1 MERPRTVLAWPRMD
15 DAARTSRPVATGLAL
30 LSAGLVFGAVFFGG
44 GSGDSNV
51 LWVGGAAA
59 LLAAAA
65 LVARS
70 FGRIGLPEIDGTVR
84 VALAGVVG
92 LVAWTGISIAWSV
105 AGDHSWS
112 ALNKGIAYV
121 GFFVVGLALCS
132 LGTRTTQTVAS
143 LLAAVIGAALVWAL
157 LGKAIPSL
165 GPSDLLGVGR
175 LQSPIGYANGLA
187 LLADAGIVLG
197 LWLALAGRIVQ
208 RAGGTL
214 IVYSAVLVVLL
225 TSSRAGVIGAV
236 LALGLWLWL
245 DRRRLESAL
254 VAVGAGGPAAVVAG
268 WAFTRPALVD
278 TGVAHSGRV
287 HDGAI
292 FGVLVVVG
300 AGASVVA
307 SVWLPRF
314 AVGRERLFARVLAAL
329 AVVAVAAGIGVAAA
343 SHRFSGGECVND
355 PGRVG
360 SLCANNRLQWW
371 REAVRIFA
379 DRPLGGSGAGTFE
392 IARTQ
397 VRRDAVSVT
406 EPHSVPLQI
415 LADTGIVGGALLVV
429 FVGAAGLGV
438 VRSLRRLD
446 GDEHAAAVALAIF
459 PAVYAAHALVDFDL
473 DFLALTGPAL
483 LVTGVLLGVGRPLR
497 RGGAGIGA
505 LVVVAAVA
513 VAAVVSLGSPWLATR
528 KLDSATRAIDAAQ
541 LAQAVSDANSARSL
555 NPLLPDPLY
564 TLGEAAAR
572 AGDLAAARAR
582 FRQATRLQPENTST
596 WFRLGQFEF
605 YGSQDLCAAYTAFN
619 HAYTLDPNG
628 SEWDKGGIF
637 DQAKDAVNNDHVCG

>member
-1 MERPRTVLAWPRMD
+1 MERPGAVLAWPRMD
-15 DAARTSRPVATGLAL
+15 DAARTSRPVAIGLVL

-51 LWVGGAAA
+51 LWIGGAAA

-70 FGRIGLPEIDGTVR
+70 LGRIGLPEIDGTVR
-84 VALAGVVG
+84 IALAGVVG

-132 LGTRTTQTVAS
+132 LGTRTTRTAAG
-143 LLAAVIGAALVWAL
+143 LLALVIGVALAWAL

-187 LLADAGIVLG
+187 LLADAGIALG
-197 LWLALAGRIVQ
+197 LWLALAGRIAL
-208 RAGGTL
+208 RLGGAL
-214 IVYSAVLVVLL
+214 IVYLAVLVVLL
-225 TSSRAGVIGAV
+225 TSSRAGMIGAV

-245 DRRRLESAL
+245 GRGRFESAL
-254 VAVGAGGPAAVVAG
+254 VAVGAAVPAAIVAG

-278 TGVAHSGRV
+278 TGIAHSGRV

-292 FGVLVVVG
+292 FAVLAIVE
-300 AGASVVA
+300 AAAAVVA
-307 SVWLPRF
+307 RTWLPRF
-314 AVGRERLFARVLAAL
+314 AAGRERIVTRLLVAFA
-329 AVVAVAAGIGVAAA
+329 VAGVAAGIGVAAA

-371 REAVRIFA
+371 REAARIFA
-379 DRPLGGSGAGTFE
+379 DHPLGGSGAGTFE

-397 VRRDAVSVT
+397 VRRNADSVT
-406 EPHSVPLQI
+406 EPHSVPLQV
-415 LADTGIVGGALLVV
+415 LAGTGIVGGVLLVV
-429 FVGAAGLGV
+429 FVGAAGLGI
-438 VRSLRRLD
+438 VRARRRLE
-446 GDEHAAAVALAIF
+446 GEEQAAAIALASL
-459 PAVYAAHALVDFDL
+459 PLAYAAHALVDFDL

-483 LVTGVLLGVGRPLR
+483 LATGVLLGAGRPLR
-497 RGGAGIGA
+497 SGGAGVGMSI
-505 LVVVAAVA
+505 AVA
-513 VAAVVSLGSPWLATR
+513 GVVVAAVVSLGSPWLAAR

-572 AGDLAAARAR
+572 AGDIPNARAR
-582 FRQATRLQPENTST
+582 FQQATRLQPENTST

-605 YGSQDLCAAYTAFN
+605 YGSKDLCAAYTAFN
-619 HAYTLDPNG
+619 HAYTLDQKG
-628 SEWDKGGIF
+628 SEWT
-637 DQAKDAVNNDHVCG
+637 KDSLLEKARAAVNNDHVCG

>member
-1 MERPRTVLAWPRMD
+1 MERPWAVLAWPRMD
-15 DAARTSRPVATGLAL
+15 DAARTSRPVAVGLAL
-30 LSAGLVFGAVFFGG
+30 LSAGLVFAAVFFGG

-70 FGRIGLPEIDGTVR
+70 LGLIDLPEIGGTTR
-84 VALAGVVG
+84 VTLAGVVG
-92 LVAWTGISIAWSV
+92 LIAWTGISIAWSV

-112 ALNKGIAYV
+112 ALNKGIAYA

-132 LGTRTTQTVAS
+132 FGTRTTRTVAS
-143 LLAAVIGAALVWAL
+143 LLAAVIGAALVFAL

-187 LLADAGIVLG
+187 LLADAGVALG
-197 LWLALAGRIVQ
+197 LWLAVAGRIAQ
-208 RAGGTL
+208 RVAGTL
-214 IVYSAVLVVLL
+214 VVYVSVLVVLL

-236 LALGLWLWL
+236 PALGLWLWL
-245 DRRRLESAL
+245 GRSRLESAL
-254 VAVGAGGPAAVVAG
+254 VAVGAGVPAALVAG
-268 WAFTRPALVD
+268 WVFTRPALVG
-278 TGVAHSGRV
+278 TGVAHAGRV

-292 FGVLVVVG
+292 FGVLAVVE
-300 AGASVVA
+300 AGAAIVA
-307 SVWLPRF
+307 SLWLPRF
-314 AVGRERLFARVLAAL
+314 AVGRERLFARALAAL
-329 AVVAVAAGIGVAAA
+329 AIVAVVAGIGVAAG

-371 REAVRIFA
+371 REAARIFA
-379 DRPLGGSGAGTFE
+379 DHPLGGSGAGTFA

-397 VRRDAVSVT
+397 VRRDADSVT

-429 FVGAAGLGV
+429 FVGAAGLGI
-438 VRSLRRLD
+438 VRARRRLE
-446 GDEHAAAVALAIF
+446 GEEHAAAVALVAL
-459 PAVYAAHALVDFDL
+459 PVVYAAHALVDFDL

-483 LVTGVLLGVGRPLR
+483 LVTGVLLGGGRPLR
-497 RGGAGIGA
+497 PAGGGIVVPIAVAGF
-505 LVVVAAVA
+505 A
-513 VAAVVSLGSPWLATR
+513 VAAVVSLGSPWLAAR
-528 KLDSATRAIDAAQ
+528 KLDSATRGIDAAQ
-541 LAQAVSDANSARSL
+541 LEQAVSDANSARSL
-555 NPLLPDPLY
+555 NPLRPESLY

-572 AGDLAAARAR
+572 AGDIPTARAR
-582 FRQATRLQPENTST
+582 FQQATRLQPENTST
-596 WFRLGQFEF
+596 WYRLGQFEF
-605 YGSQDLCAAYTAFN
+605 YGSKDLCAAYTAFN

-628 SEWDKGGIF
+628 SEWTKRGEL
-637 DQAKDAVNNDHVCG
+637 DQARDAVNNDRVCG